1 MQDFDAVDQ
10 QEFCSQDFHDLTRTS
25 SQDLHSRDLQDLY
38 FQDNQDCNSSTFKLR
53 VQDNRDFS
61 GTLPQD
67 LCVTT
72 TQDFTRTFSQDFC
85 GQDTSE
91 FTSNLD
97 HTYRAQGATS
107 GFVEPSTVAVLTSST
122 NTCDLLAQ
130 GCTACSPDSSASFTC
145 AESAFGLDMVRLH
158 ERVFASGLPNY
169 KGLRIPLPSKLNIAQ
184 WRSSL
189 QDYHD
194 NVIVDY
200 LEFGWPVGYDYGKY
214 GFPVSQLRNHSGAIN
229 YPNELDIY
237 LEAELARHSIAGPFL
252 SPPFSGRIAIS
263 PLNSVP
269 KKDSTERRIIL
280 DLSWPLNTSV
290 NTGIDKSLH
299 EGVEFALQYP
309 TVDHIASLIA
319 RKGSSCLSPILR

>member
-1 MQDFDAVDQ
+1 M
-10 QEFCSQDFHDLTRTS
+10 
-25 SQDLHSRDLQDLY
+25 
-38 FQDNQDCNSSTFKLR
+38 
-53 VQDNRDFS
+53 
-61 GTLPQD
+61 
-67 LCVTT
+67 TT

-85 GQDTSE
+85 RQDTSE

-200 LEFGWPVGYDYGKY
+200 LEFSWPVGYDYGKY

-319 RKGSSCLSPILR
+319 RKGPGCLIYKCDLRKAYRQFYVDPFDFPLMGFQWNNCYYFDVVLPMGLRSAAMAFVRGGTLMY